1 MRGRLLKRNN
11 GNMWYIVIT
20 ILLIIIGLIVS
31 VSLDKERQKPVTP
44 NEKAYLGET
53 AIKISNSIRK
63 YGHLL
68 EPEKDFFEFIIED
81 TRFKYRQ
88 ILMKN
93 KEDTDPDDILAIKVK
108 RNGKD
113 YYPLSELKIKEIR
126 ALVNKIQTQIYG

>member
-1 MRGRLLKRNN
+1 
-11 GNMWYIVIT
+11 MWYIVFT
-20 ILLIIIGLIVS
+20 ILLIIIGLIVN
-31 VSLDKERQKPVTP
+31 VSLDKERHKPITP
-44 NEKAYLGET
+44 NEKAYLRVT

-93 KEDTDPDDILAIKVK
+93 KEVTDPEDILAIKVK

-113 YYPLSELKIKEIR
+113 CYPLSELKIKEIR